1 MKEYRTYVRRYHR
14 KIHQRLYVLGA
25 LWLLLSGCND
35 FVEVEIP
42 STELIASQVFDS
54 DESALLA
61 ATGMYITMMDNLGY
75 FANRNTTLFAGLSAD
90 EFMDLSNNGSQVAL
104 YENNLLP
111 SNSYVATHWSDMYK
125 TIYQA
130 NSLVKG
136 LEASEMVSD
145 ELKEQLLG
153 EGYFVRAFAHWY
165 LTRFFGEVPYI
176 TGVDYE
182 LNSTVSRMPVAE
194 VYTNLISDLEQAV
207 ALLPETYSL
216 SSGERIRPN
225 RYAAKALLARVYLYQ
240 EDWQHAYATAGE
252 IISTDSLYALVDLG
266 EVFHLNNSE
275 AIWQLYPVIEGF
287 NTIEGYSFTCCV
299 TSNFSL
305 SASLVGAFE
314 PGDSRFN
321 AWVASMDVGSETYY
335 YPYKYQVMFAATL
348 EEYYTV
354 FRLAEVYLIQA
365 EAAAHLNM
373 QTEAVGLL
381 NTIRARAGLE
391 ALDLVNSEAILDA
404 VMQERR
410 VELFAEWG
418 HRWFDLQRTGT
429 TTPLESKAD
438 WQDTD
443 FWYPI
448 PESERLLN
456 PNLTQ
461 NDGY

>member
-1 MKEYRTYVRRYHR
+1 MVY
-14 KIHQRLYVLGA
+14 LLGG
-25 LWLLLSGCND
+25 LLLFLGSCSD
-35 FVEVEIP
+35 FIEVEIP
-42 STELIASQVFDS
+42 STELSASQVFDS

-75 FANRNTTLFAGLSAD
+75 FANKNTTLFAGLSAD
-90 EFMDLSNNGSQVAL
+90 EFVNLSNDGAQAAL

-111 SNSYVATHWSDMYK
+111 SNAYVANQWSDMYK

-130 NSLVKG
+130 NALLAG
-136 LEASEMVSD
+136 LETSEMVSQ
-145 ELKEQLLG
+145 ELKDQLIG
-153 EGYFVRAFAHWY
+153 EGYFMRGFAHWY

-176 TGVDYE
+176 TGVNYE

-194 VYTNLISDLEQAV
+194 VYTHLISDLEQAV
-207 ALLPETYSL
+207 ALLPEDYSL

-225 RYAAKALLARVYLYQ
+225 RYAAQALLARVYLYQ
-240 EDWQHAYATAGE
+240 EDWQTAYDTAGE
-252 IISTDSLYALVDLG
+252 IIGADSLYELVDIG
-266 EVFHLNNSE
+266 DVFHPNNSE

-305 SASLVGAFE
+305 SASLVAAFE
-314 PGDSRFN
+314 SGDTRFST
-321 AWVASMDVGSETYY
+321 WVASMVLGGETYY
-335 YPYKYQVMFAATL
+335 YPYKYQVSFSPAV

-354 FRLAEVYLIQA
+354 FRLAEIYLIQA
-365 EAAAHLNM
+365 EAAAHLSMNA
-373 QTEAVGLL
+373 EAVALL
-381 NTIRARAGLE
+381 NAIRGRAGLE
-391 ALDLVNSEAILDA
+391 ALDLVSSEDILDA

-418 HRWFDLQRTGT
+418 HRWFDLQRSGN

-438 WQDTD
+438 LQETD